1 MKNNRQPIRDSVPW
15 NSQCTKDPRWLN
27 NVFLFSTESWVE
39 QLKKHPVDGNHML
52 YEKREKQITNQ
63 LSCMYKLFLQGNC
76 KVYCN
81 LQESHDGLF
90 WGLSEGLTHTKELTW
105 DTLDSEYVACGGR
118 QKTTSK
124 KQKIIHKQQTK
135 NSTKI
140 YQKITKKLNK
150 INKKAQKRSFWSLR
164 FRFCIWLRGMFHGNC
179 FPQCCLSVGNR
190 WEFKFVMVLCITW
203 IFQTLFLQK
212 PHLRTSYSVLMIG
225 KGKWIISEVFKRRKN
240 GKSSPFP
247 SSRH

>member
-1 MKNNRQPIRDSVPW
+1 MGS
-15 NSQCTKDPRWLN
+15 
-27 NVFLFSTESWVE
+27 FEGSWRVS
-39 QLKKHPVDGNHML
+39 P
-52 YEKREKQITNQ
+52 
-63 LSCMYKLFLQGNC
+63 
-76 KVYCN
+76 
-81 LQESHDGLF
+81 
-90 WGLSEGLTHTKELTW
+90 HTKELTW

-212 PHLRTSYSVLMIG
+212 QLYEQHTVCLYDWERKADYFWSFQKEG
-225 KGKWIISEVFKRRKN
+225 KKGKHHHFLST
-240 GKSSPFP
+240 
-247 SSRH
+247 RH